1 MRFQTLDEWLAW
13 QETLHPLP
21 IDLGLERVTRVAQ
34 RLDLLHPA
42 CPVITVAGTNGKG
55 STVAMLDAI
64 YRAAGYRAGTFT
76 SPHLLRYNERVCLDG
91 VPAGDAQLC
100 EAFAR
105 VDAARG
111 DDTLSYFEFGTL
123 AALWLFRE
131 AGVEVMILEVGL
143 GGRLDAVNIVDP
155 DVAIVTS
162 VGLDH
167 QQWLG
172 DDRERI
178 GAEKAGIFRAGRAAV
193 CGDPAPPASV
203 AAAALRLGAHLYL
216 AGRDYTWAPGVSGKD
231 WRWQAPDKRC
241 REDLPLPAL
250 SGVIQLNNAA
260 TALTAVHLLQA
271 RLGVSREAVGRGL
284 RDVRLPGRFQQMG
297 EHPTVI
303 LDVAHN
309 PLGAEVLAGTLAQHP
324 VSGDTLAVLA
334 LMADKDLDGVVRA
347 LAPCITRWYGAGL
360 PGNARALPAGEL
372 CRRLRGLVASGVS
385 CHDGVAEAFRTARA
399 DAGPDD
405 RVLVFGSFHTV
416 GEVLGLMAESRAEV
430 PAV

>member
-13 QETLHPLP
+13 QETLHSVP
-21 IDLGLERVTRVAQ
+21 IDLGLERVARVAQ
-34 RLDLLHPA
+34 PLDLLHPA
-42 CPVITVAGTNGKG
+42 CPVVTVAGTNGKG

-64 YRAAGYRAGTFT
+64 YRAAGYRTGTFT
-76 SPHLLRYNERVCLDG
+76 SPHLLRYNERVCVDG
-91 VPAGDAQLC
+91 VPASDAQLC

-178 GAEKAGIFRAGRAAV
+178 GAEKAGIFRPGRAAV
-193 CGDPAPPASV
+193 CGDLAPPASV
-203 AAAALRLGAHLYL
+203 IGTALRLGACLYL
-216 AGRDYTWAPGVSGKD
+216 AGRDYTWAPGTSGKD
-231 WRWQAPDKRC
+231 WRWHAPDNRC

-250 SGVIQLNNAA
+250 PGAIQLNNAA

-271 RLGVSREAVGRGL
+271 RLGVSREAVSRGL
-284 RDVRLPGRFQQMG
+284 RDVRLPGRFQQVG
-297 EHPTVI
+297 AHPTVI

-309 PLGAEVLAGTLAQHP
+309 PLGAEVLAGTLAQHRVP
-324 VSGDTLAVLA
+324 GDTLAVLA
-334 LMADKDLDGVVRA
+334 VMADKDLDGVVRA
-347 LAPCITRWYGAGL
+347 LAPRIARWYGAGL
-360 PGNARALPAGEL
+360 PGNARALPAAEL
-372 CRRLRGLVASGVS
+372 CRRLRGLGASGVS
-385 CHDGVAEAFRTARA
+385 CHDSVAEAFHTACA
-399 DAGPDD
+399 DAGPGD
-405 RVLVFGSFHTV
+405 RVLVFGSFYTV
-416 GEVLGLMAESRAEV
+416 GEVLGLMAEPRADV